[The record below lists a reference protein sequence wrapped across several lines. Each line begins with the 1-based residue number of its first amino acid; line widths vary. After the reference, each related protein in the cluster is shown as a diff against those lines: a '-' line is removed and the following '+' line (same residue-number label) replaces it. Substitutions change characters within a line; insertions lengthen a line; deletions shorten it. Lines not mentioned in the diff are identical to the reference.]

1 LLTPDPTNFK
11 KKESN
16 ALRDRND
23 EINSPHSK
31 RNVDYLNKEKDED
44 AKKNSNKTDF
54 NLNFGNVL
62 QNKIDNNVLDFISSD
77 EDSQGNGSDND
88 ETVRRDDKLLDD
100 EEFKRILIGSNKAI
114 DKIESSKKTTSS
126 KDRKEQSVNQIGI
139 PIITESNY
147 NLLGNSSNKSKQS
160 PKTNELEIVLKNNTG
175 STSSRLKDSGKNVT
189 NNKNDFIAEINLKN
203 DSSTN

>member
-1 LLTPDPTNFK
+1 MLTPDPTNFK